1 MALYLVKLFEHVE
14 YEFLAGK
21 SVVFLPAEYLGML
34 ADLIEELLYKV
45 GFPMLAAETENEG
58 AVVNYA
64 LKPELCASDAEF
76 CLLEACEGNFL
87 LYLED
92 VVGKD
97 DRGVGQLTEIALK
110 ANLLGKDA
118 SALTYNELKN
128 LLGIFAV
135 LLTILLF
142 GIIHNFSPLSVIYF
156 LFS

>member
-1 MALYLVKLFEHVE
+1 MCDLDLFKEIE
-14 YEFLAGK
+14 KELFAGK
-21 SVVFLPAEYLGML
+21 AVVFLHAENLGLL
-34 ADLIEELLYKV
+34 ADLREKLLAKL
-45 GFPMLAAETENEG
+45 GLPMLAAEAENEG
-58 AVVNYA
+58 AVVNDA
-64 LKPELCASDAEF
+64 LKPEVSVSHTEF

-87 LYLED
+87 LHLKY
-92 VVGKD
+92 VVGED
-97 DRGVGQLTEIALK
+97 DRRVGQLAEISLK
-110 ANLLGKDA
+110 ADLLRKDA